1 MNRKFEHDDLIEL
14 GAASVATKG
23 TPVGM
28 DDSQGGLN
36 PWAGLSD
43 E

>member
-1 MNRKFEHDDLIEL
+1 MNTQSGDLIEL
-14 GAASVATKG
+14 GTASVETKG

-28 DDSQGGLN
+28 DDSQGGKY
-36 PWAGLSD
+36 PWSGLSD